1 MHILI
6 CGHLALMQAKAMAGA
21 DGKVQTGGESDLPP
35 AHFGA
40 KYEQHVGALQKELDE
55 AKKT

>member
-6 CGHLALMQAKAMAGA
+6 CRHLALMQAKAMAGA

>member
-1 MHILI
+1 
-6 CGHLALMQAKAMAGA
+6 MAGA
-21 DGKVQTGGESDLPP
+21 DGKVQSSGGAEADLPP

-40 KYEQHVGALQKELDE
+40 KYEQHVGALQKQLDE